1 MISSRMF
8 LQIVFGARKFF
19 NIEFGIILEMSW
31 IESSTKSSHSLL
43 SGISIIFILSC
54 LYNGNGVIKF
64 RESMDQGIC
73 AMGLKCNTWEIENN
87 IFSFASFLVYYGKYG
102 LCISKTL
109 ISRSMHC
116 YDHITFILIPILGYL
131 CNRDSWPARMEGSWS
146 C

>member
-19 NIEFGIILEMSW
+19 NIEFGIILGMSW

-54 LYNGNGVIKF
+54 LYNGNGLIKF

-102 LCISKTL
+102 LCISNTL

-116 YDHITFILIPILGYL
+116 YDHITFILIPVLGYL

>member
-19 NIEFGIILEMSW
+19 NIEFGIILGMSW

-87 IFSFASFLVYYGKYG
+87 ISSFASFL
-102 LCISKTL
+102 SKTL

-116 YDHITFILIPILGYL
+116 YDHITFILIPVLGYL